1 MLSIY
6 IWINVRFYVARAGCA
21 VGAEVPS
28 AVPCGYA
35 SWSELIRDV
44 RPRYTERQEKADA
57 YNEV

>member
-1 MLSIY
+1 M
-6 IWINVRFYVARAGCA
+6 RFYVARAGCA